1 MSASVFREV
10 RPQTRQ
16 ATRPSRLRGMF
27 RRAALTAFNVQRA
40 HKGRRC
46 SAGLAQP
53 QAERSTAQGSQD
65 GPR

>member
-1 MSASVFREV
+1 MSAAIFGEA

-27 RRAALTAFNVQRA
+27 RRAAVTAFNVQRA
-40 HKGRRC
+40 HKGRLP

-53 QAERSTAQGSQD
+53 QAERRTAQGSQD